1 MVPVYFAGAATGT
14 KRFIVLAPGQAL
26 GDVLL
31 SKRVL
36 NLLGDEKQADVGQVV
51 NVGLVSRK

>member
-36 NLLGDEKQADVGQVV
+36 NLLGDEKQADVG
-51 NVGLVSRK
+51 